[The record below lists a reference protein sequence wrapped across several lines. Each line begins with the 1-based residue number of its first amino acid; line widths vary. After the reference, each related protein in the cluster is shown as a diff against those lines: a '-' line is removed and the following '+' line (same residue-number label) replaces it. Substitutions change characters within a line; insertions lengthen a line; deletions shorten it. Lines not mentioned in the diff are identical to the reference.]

1 MYCWKLHLVI
11 LSMVVL
17 TSRWQSPA
25 SSSTHSSGGAGFGGG
40 ESGGRGLGVGGGNGE
55 GGGGKRARRTAAGK
69 VSVLSTTPVV
79 LVVVMVADVNSSEYG
94 NGRHSCPATWMTLDR
109 VSTAKLAPFVRPST
123 SCAWN

>member
-1 MYCWKLHLVI
+1 MYRWNMHLVI
-11 LSMVVL
+11 LSKIVI
-17 TSRWQSPA
+17 TSRWQNPL

-55 GGGGKRARRTAAGK
+55 GGGGKRARRNLAGK

>member
-1 MYCWKLHLVI
+1 MP
-11 LSMVVL
+11 
-17 TSRWQSPA
+17 SRAGS
-25 SSSTHSSGGAGFGGG
+25 HSSGHGRLAGQVSGGGG
-40 ESGGRGLGVGGGNGE
+40 ESEGRGGGVGGGDGE